1 MSVRADDVAFLE
13 HYGVKG
19 MKWGKRRAAA
29 GAAADFARS
38 TGNTKKADKLD
49 KKANAAPGA
58 TERNVDKHLKAA
70 SARRNRIAKG
80 TASGKDKFN
89 ELRTLSVAGLIKGK
103 GLKGASANLHAA
115 QKARAA
121 RLAAGQQTFRDKI
134 TANPDITTMRIRDV
148 YGLKIARA

>member
-1 MSVRADDVAFLE
+1 MSVLPEDETFLR

-38 TGNTKKADKLD
+38 TGDTKKADKLD
-49 KKANAAPGA
+49 KKANKEPG
-58 TERNVDKHLKAA
+58 TVERAVGRQLASA

-80 TASGKDKFN
+80 TATGRDKYK
-89 ELRTLSVAGLIKGK
+89 ELSTLSVAGLIKGK

-115 QKARAA
+115 QKARAK
-121 RLAAGQQTFRDKI
+121 RLAAGQSTFRDKI
-134 TANPDITTMRIRDV
+134 AGNPDIATMSIRDFV
-148 YGLKIARA
+148 KVGLK